1 MRPRSQAVLTSA
13 SSHSLVT
20 LNSASS
26 HPQALDHSHL
36 VPEELDFFLVES
48 LLRLLVQ
55 TLSPPSVEVIKVE
68 ETGVSPRL
76 FVKLK
81 SQTMHQLSNGAQRVF
96 KSLLRHGVVNFYGSC
111 HGLSQFLHLDTKCC
125 IECFE

>member
-81 SQTMHQLSNGAQRVF
+81 SQTMHQLSNGAQRVL
-96 KSLLRHGVVNFYGSC
+96 SLY
-111 HGLSQFLHLDTKCC
+111 
-125 IECFE
+125 